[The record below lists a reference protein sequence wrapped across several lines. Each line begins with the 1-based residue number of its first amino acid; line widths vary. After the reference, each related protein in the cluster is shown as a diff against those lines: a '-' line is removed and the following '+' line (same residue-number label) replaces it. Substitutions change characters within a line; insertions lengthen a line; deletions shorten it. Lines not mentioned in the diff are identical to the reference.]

1 VREQL
6 PPPLAAAVDRR
17 LAAFADEHLPERL
30 WQADPTLWKPG
41 DEGHQRVVRNAL
53 GWLNVFEAVRGGLD
67 GLRALADEVRAE
79 GYRHAVLLGMGGS
92 SLAAEVMQAVVGP
105 APGYLDLRVLDS
117 TDPAAV
123 AAVERSLDLERTL
136 FIVASKSGTT
146 TETAC
151 FHAYFHDLLR
161 RLDGDLAGRH
171 FVAVTDEGTPLH
183 EQAVAQGFRAVFV
196 NPGDIGGR
204 YSALSY
210 FGLVPAA
217 LMGLDL
223 ERLLDGARA
232 MARACGP
239 DVPPAEAPAL
249 RLGALLAE
257 AALAG
262 RDKLTLAFAPPLA
275 PLGAWVE
282 QLVAESTG
290 KEGTGILPVDRE
302 ELGPPDLYGD
312 DRLFVAAAPAGAAGT
327 AAGGLL
333 GALAE
338 AGHPVASWEVDD
350 VAALGAEFLR
360 WELAVAVAGHV
371 LGIDPFDQPNV
382 QESKDNTK
390 ALLAGYV
397 ASGELL
403 EALPGGEGQRVAF
416 RADEPGLAA
425 ALAELLAAASPP
437 EYVALQAWV
446 APDEGVWQRLQRV
459 RHRIREARRV
469 ATTLAWGPRY
479 LHSTGQ
485 YHKGGPD
492 RGLFL
497 QLVGHDP
504 EDVPVPGQRF
514 SFSVLKRAQ
523 ARGDLG
529 ALRAHGRRVLRVCL
543 GDDPGAGLE
552 RLAAAVDEALAAAA
566 G

>member
-1 VREQL
+1 MREQL
-6 PPPLAAAVDRR
+6 PGTLAAAVSGR
-17 LAAFADEHLPERL
+17 LARFSEEGLPERL
-30 WQADPTLWKPG
+30 WQADPTLWKP
-41 DEGHQRVVRNAL
+41 DDPGHQRVVRDSL
-53 GWLNVFEAVRGGLD
+53 GWLNVFEGVRGEVD
-67 GLRALADEVRAE
+67 GLRAFAEEVRGE

-92 SLAAEVMQAVVGP
+92 SLAPEVMHAVLGP
-105 APGYLDLRVLDS
+105 APGWLDLQVLDS

-123 AAVERSLDLERTL
+123 AAVERSRDLERTL

-151 FHAYFHDLLR
+151 FHAYFFDLLR

-183 EQAVAQGFRAVFV
+183 GQAVAQGFRAVFV

-204 YSALSY
+204 YSALSF

-223 ERLLDGARA
+223 ARLLDGARA

-239 DVPPAEAPAL
+239 DVPPAASPAL

-262 RDKLTLAFAPPLA
+262 HDKLTLAFSPRLA
-275 PLGAWVE
+275 PFGAWVE

-290 KEGTGILPVDRE
+290 KEGGGILPVDLE
-302 ELGPPDLYGD
+302 ELGPPTVYGD
-312 DRLFVAAAPAGAAGT
+312 DRLFVGVWPAGDGT
-327 AAGGLL
+327 AGPGQRLE
-333 GALAE
+333 ALAA
-338 AGHPVASWEVDD
+338 AGHPVVTWEVDD

-360 WELAVAVAGHV
+360 WELAVAVAGHA

-382 QESKDNTK
+382 QESKDNTR
-390 ALLAGYV
+390 ALLAGYA

-403 EALPGGEGQRVAF
+403 EALPGGEERRIAF
-416 RADEPGLAA
+416 RADDPGLAA
-425 ALAELLAAASPP
+425 ALTELLAAASPP
-437 EYVALQAWV
+437 EYVALQAWL
-446 APDEGVWQRLQRV
+446 PPGDGLWSRLQAL
-459 RHRIREARRV
+459 RHRLRDARRV

-485 YHKGGPD
+485 YHKGGPE

-497 QLVGHDP
+497 QLVGHDR
-504 EDVPVPGQRF
+504 EDLPVPGQPYG
-514 SFSVLKRAQ
+514 FSVLKRAQ

-543 GDDPGAGLE
+543 GDDPAAGLD
-552 RLAAAVDEALAAAA
+552 RLAAALEEALAAA